1 MACAPAAQNQRLSSA
16 DMHSLLN
23 DIMTREYNEEQW
35 ENVLKLA
42 AEPNTDPHFLLLGR
56 PAVGKSTFGG
66 KITEGEIKGS
76 SGPDSG
82 TKSSEVPVGP
92 SQWKHIKTVKIEG
105 AVSAGGSAAPHEK
118 KAAAYYVHDTVG
130 LGEKNVN
137 LEEMKREARE
147 CCEQNKHSTIFLCIC
162 WDDRI
167 GSLETQMAF
176 EVCHSLNK
184 WEEVIVVITKCDLI
198 AHSPDRK
205 SRDEIKNE
213 WEDKI
218 RDQLT
223 EMGVEVKDVN
233 RIVETMVLFP
243 GEQHDTT
250 GIQLLRALR
259 GVCHSALSKG
269 ADVQAGALALGRY
282 LGCDLCL
289 DKFMSQTTHN
299 PEHQPEAEVEN
310 VKQKNQNIGDEK
322 VDRRARVLLGG
333 AVGGVAGAAIGGV
346 GLGGLCTLG
355 VSTYSASAL
364 LLAVGG
370 GVVCGGVVGLVIGA
384 AIMAYLYY
392 K

>member
-1 MACAPAAQNQRLSSA
+1 MARALAAQNQRLSSA

-35 ENVLKLA
+35 EHVLKLA
-42 AEPNTDPHFLLLGR
+42 AEPNADPHFLLLGR

-282 LGCDLCL
+282 LGCNLCL
-289 DKFMSQTTHN
+289 DKFMSQTTYN
-299 PEHQPEAEVEN
+299 PEYEPEAEVEN

-322 VDRRARVLLGG
+322 VDRHARVLLGG

-355 VSTYSASAL
+355 VSTCSASAL

-370 GVVCGGVVGLVIGA
+370 GGVVGFVIGA